1 MSRRVTQ
8 IWLCALFYS
17 TLWSSFLYFNAEV
30 TDSSGES
37 IKFRDGVS
45 NFLTSPLWT
54 DFKRTFIELFNAFW
68 NQGWRDTWQKLMNE
82 LDPFGEQQAY
92 KVRTRIK
99 IFNHHSKFNNCSG
112 FQVLGVASNAKQEE
126 ITAQWRK
133 LSREWHP
140 DRFMDED
147 KKREAQ
153 NKFMEFNAAY
163 ETLSKIKTRRAK
175 KNKSFQDY

>member
-1 MSRRVTQ
+1 M
-8 IWLCALFYS
+8 
-17 TLWSSFLYFNAEV
+17 
-30 TDSSGES
+30 
-37 IKFRDGVS
+37 
-45 NFLTSPLWT
+45 
-54 DFKRTFIELFNAFW
+54 
-68 NQGWRDTWQKLMNE
+68 
-82 LDPFGEQQAY
+82 
-92 KVRTRIK
+92 
-99 IFNHHSKFNNCSG
+99 
-112 FQVLGVASNAKQEE
+112 LGVASNAKQEE